1 MTLIDHL
8 FVLAFAVAQPII
20 GLVSFRRFVRR
31 IKAGAT
37 ADLNHLYM
45 TTMLGHWAMFC
56 VALAIWSSMDRAWP
70 TLGFGLALDWWFLAG
85 VVLAGVAIFF
95 MGLQLR
101 RLRGM
106 NPADLRQQLGDL
118 AYILPRDERE
128 LRRFYAVSVTAGIV
142 EETLWRGF
150 LIWYLV
156 QFLPL
161 WAAAI
166 ISAIAFGLAH
176 AYQGAAHLP
185 SVTLVGAI
193 FVVLY
198 LVTGSLWLP
207 ILLHAVVDIVQGHAA
222 HHALRPAAG
231 PPDSREELETERG

>member
-8 FVLAFAVAQPII
+8 FVLAFSVAQPII

-56 VALAIWSSMDRAWP
+56 VAIAIWFGMGRAWQ
-70 TLGFGLALDWWFLAG
+70 TLGFGLTLDLWFF
-85 VVLAGVAIFF
+85 VGVALTAAALVLIA
-95 MGLQLR
+95 LQLQQ
-101 RLRGM
+101 LRYVS
-106 NPADLRQQLGDL
+106 PADLRQHLGDL
-118 AYILPRDERE
+118 EHILPRDESE

-150 LIWYLV
+150 LIWYLA

-161 WAAAI
+161 WAAAV
-166 ISAIAFGLAH
+166 ISAVAFGLAH
-176 AYQGAAHLP
+176 AYQGTAHLP
-185 SVTLVGAI
+185 SVTFVGAI

-198 LVTGSLWLP
+198 LLTGSLWLP
-207 ILLHAVVDIVQGHAA
+207 MLLHAVVDMSQGWAIHAS
-222 HHALRPAAG
+222 RVGAA
-231 PPDSREELETERG
+231 EESPEHCG

>member
-31 IKAGAT
+31 IKEGAT
-37 ADLNHLYM
+37 ADLNHLYL

-56 VALAIWSSMDRAWP
+56 VAIAIWFGMGRAWP
-70 TLGFGLALDWWFLAG
+70 TLGFGLSLDLWFLAG
-85 VVLAGVAIFF
+85 VVLTAGALFF

-101 RLRGM
+101 RLRSMDPG
-106 NPADLRQQLGDL
+106 DLRQQLGDL
-118 AYILPRDERE
+118 EHILPRDESE

-150 LIWYLV
+150 LIWYLA

-161 WAAAI
+161 WAAAV
-166 ISAIAFGLAH
+166 ISAVAFGLAH
-176 AYQGAAHLP
+176 AYQGAAQLP

-193 FVVLY
+193 FAVLY
-198 LVTGSLWLP
+198 LLTGSLWLP
-207 ILLHAVVDIVQGHAA
+207 MLLHAAVDMSQGWAIYA
-222 HHALRPAAG
+222 
-231 PPDSREELETERG
+231 SRVDTAEASPEHCS